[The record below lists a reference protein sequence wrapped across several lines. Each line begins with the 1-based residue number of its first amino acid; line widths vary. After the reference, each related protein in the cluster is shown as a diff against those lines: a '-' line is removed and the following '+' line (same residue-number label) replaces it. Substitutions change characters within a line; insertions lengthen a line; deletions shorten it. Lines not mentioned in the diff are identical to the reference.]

1 MNKTININLGGLF
14 FHIDESAYQKL
25 NKYLNS
31 IRKSLSDDPQ
41 GRDEIIK
48 DIEAR
53 ISELLS
59 EKVID
64 ERQVVCDSDIDA
76 IVKIMGQPEDYNVDD
91 EIYNESTYIYKRKTS
106 KKLFRDGDDKFLGG
120 VASGTAHYI
129 GIEPIW
135 SRIIWL
141 ILAFATGFGF
151 IAYPLLWILLPEAKS
166 TSDKLEMEGESVNID
181 NIEKKIREEF
191 QAASSKIKEGASEIS
206 DTLKKKSKKA
216 KSGLQDFL
224 DTIGTI
230 ILAIL
235 KIFAKFVGA
244 VIIFF
249 SSLAIIALVITL
261 FSWGSLEALGISGG
275 LFDFSPHFINTSLP
289 HWLIAIFGFIV
300 ITIPFVVLFIL
311 GLKIISN
318 NTNSFGKVTKL
329 TLLAIWILAILGSI
343 FSGIDIGSRYSQR
356 GTYKIT
362 EDIALSINDTLSVSL
377 SENAKYPTLNHYG
390 YSSKLSV
397 IEDKNTKKL
406 FSTDVDLLLRK
417 SETNDAYLE
426 INKEAQGRNYSDS
439 NLNAEKIE
447 YKFNL
452 NNTELDLSGY
462 FLTDLSTG
470 IFEKEIDLII
480 HLPEGYII
488 YLDNSTRRLLYR
500 SREYKTKHY
509 YIMGEDKL
517 ECLDCPVK

>member
-59 EKVID
+59 EKVVD

-91 EIYNESTYIYKRKTS
+91 EIYNESTYTHKRKTS

-206 DTLKKKSKKA
+206 DTLKKK
-216 KSGLQDFL
+216 
-224 DTIGTI
+224 
-230 ILAIL
+230 
-235 KIFAKFVGA
+235 
-244 VIIFF
+244 
-249 SSLAIIALVITL
+249 
-261 FSWGSLEALGISGG
+261 
-275 LFDFSPHFINTSLP
+275 
-289 HWLIAIFGFIV
+289 
-300 ITIPFVVLFIL
+300 
-311 GLKIISN
+311 
-318 NTNSFGKVTKL
+318 
-329 TLLAIWILAILGSI
+329 
-343 FSGIDIGSRYSQR
+343 
-356 GTYKIT
+356 
-362 EDIALSINDTLSVSL
+362 
-377 SENAKYPTLNHYG
+377 
-390 YSSKLSV
+390 
-397 IEDKNTKKL
+397 IEK
-406 FSTDVDLLLRK
+406 
-417 SETNDAYLE
+417 
-426 INKEAQGRNYSDS
+426 G
-439 NLNAEKIE
+439 
-447 YKFNL
+447 
-452 NNTELDLSGY
+452 
-462 FLTDLSTG
+462 
-470 IFEKEIDLII
+470 
-480 HLPEGYII
+480 
-488 YLDNSTRRLLYR
+488 
-500 SREYKTKHY
+500 
-509 YIMGEDKL
+509 
-517 ECLDCPVK
+517 